1 MFSMDG
7 HEKLSTILVFSQYNK
22 YNRYNTVINVFGV
35 TWIFKSNA
43 ESKYLF

>member
-1 MFSMDG
+1 MG
-7 HEKLSTILVFSQYNK
+7 KKKLSTILTFSQYNK
-22 YNRYNTVINVFGV
+22 YNRYITVINVFRV